1 LLKVANVST
10 HYGDVR
16 ALRNFSCRVSE
27 GQIVAIIGSNGAGKS
42 TAINTLSGVIRCS
55 SGAIEFLG
63 QRIEKTD
70 PHEIVSRGLVQVPEG
85 RRLFSYMTVLENLE
99 LGAFNSGAR
108 REISANLALIFEL
121 FPILRERKGQLG
133 GTLSGGEQQMLSIGR
148 GLMSKPKLLMLDE
161 PSLGLAPLVVEQVFE
176 IIKEI
181 HGRGISVLLVEQDV
195 FQALDIA
202 HHAYVLENGETVL
215 EGSAQEVLN
224 NPQVR
229 EAYLGI

>member
-1 LLKVANVST
+1 
-10 HYGDVR
+10 
-16 ALRNFSCRVSE
+16 
-27 GQIVAIIGSNGAGKS
+27 
-42 TAINTLSGVIRCS
+42 
-55 SGAIEFLG
+55 
-63 QRIEKTD
+63 
-70 PHEIVSRGLVQVPEG
+70 
-85 RRLFSYMTVLENLE
+85 MTVLENLE
-99 LGAFNSGAR
+99 LGAFNSGGR
-108 REISANLALIFEL
+108 REIAANLALIFEL

-224 NPQVR
+224 NPQMR
-229 EAYLGI
+229 EAYLGIRAGIGDPRNCWPSNP